1 MFWRPTCDGSLG
13 QPQRSK
19 CAAIEKNHSGTDR
32 QTHQASWPQWQVEFC
47 SGPRWNFEL
56 RANVDSD
63 FGGVIIHEMA
73 DTVVGNAAE
82 LRPFAEGADR
92 RLAPSGK
99 DAAGAKTD
107 DVSELGAEAGSGNSG
122 RIHAT
127 GRVST
132 RAHEKA
138 RNRPGCGLCGA
149 TGRTGGELRGCFYL
163 DDRRGHL
170 VTGDGR
176 ITTLLGHDAKKR
188 FAISGGL

>member
-1 MFWRPTCDGSLG
+1 M
-13 QPQRSK
+13 
-19 CAAIEKNHSGTDR
+19 
-32 QTHQASWPQWQVEFC
+32 FC
-47 SGPRWNFEL
+47 SGPGRNFEL
-56 RANVDSD
+56 RANVYSD

-73 DTVVGNAAE
+73 NAMMWDAAQ

-127 GRVST
+127 GSVST

-138 RNRPGCGLCGA
+138 HNRPGCGLCGA
-149 TGRTGGELRGCFYL
+149 TGRTG
-163 DDRRGHL
+163 
-170 VTGDGR
+170 V
-176 ITTLLGHDAKKR
+176 ITRLLLPR
-188 FAISGGL
+188 